1 MQQPHLQ
8 SYFSPPCEVTILQ
21 KFFPSNSDI
30 HLYSFIRR
38 ERGNCHILTKITL
51 LLFYG
56 GKVVCVSVRVFYIC
70 NSEIYP
76 WLILC
81 IIIQH
86 IFPLY
91 LCVSEFNW
99 EIMGMSTRFVT
110 SWSTKRTSPSG
121 ILLFPLPCTGTV
133 WQTRD
138 YEGSLFQNH

>member
-1 MQQPHLQ
+1 VKLH
-8 SYFSPPCEVTILQ
+8 FF
-21 KFFPSNSDI
+21 KFFF
-30 HLYSFIRR
+30 LATVTYTFILSSG
-38 ERGNCHILTKITL
+38 EKEVICHILTKTIL

-70 NSEIYP
+70 NSEFYP
-76 WLILC
+76 WLTLC
-81 IIIQH
+81 IIIQQ

-99 EIMGMSTRFVT
+99 EIMDMSARFVT

-133 WQTRD
+133 WQTGD